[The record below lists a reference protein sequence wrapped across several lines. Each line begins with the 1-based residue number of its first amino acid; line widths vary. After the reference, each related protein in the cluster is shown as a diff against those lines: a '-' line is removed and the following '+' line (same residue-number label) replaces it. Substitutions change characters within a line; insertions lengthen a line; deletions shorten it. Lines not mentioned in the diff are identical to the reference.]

1 MEFGILS
8 RPEKSLHLLFKNP
21 DTSLH
26 IFYNPKYRLH
36 LPDKV
41 KRKRAMLRSN
51 SSGLAWSVK
60 HIIRYLVYTLADF
73 FYMHF

>member
-1 MEFGILS
+1 MS
-8 RPEKSLHLLFKNP
+8 RPEKSLHFSIKSP

-26 IFYNPKYRLH
+26 FFYNPKYRLH
-36 LPDKV
+36 LPDQV

-51 SSGLAWSVK
+51 PLGLAWSDK